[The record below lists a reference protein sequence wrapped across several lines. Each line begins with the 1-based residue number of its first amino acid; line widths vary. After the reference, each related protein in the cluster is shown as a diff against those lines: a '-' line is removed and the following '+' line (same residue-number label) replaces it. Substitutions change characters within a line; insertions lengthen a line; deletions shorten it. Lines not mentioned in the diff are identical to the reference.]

1 MTPFLIFRIE
11 KYHCYY
17 FFFRVQGES
26 SVGKI
31 SFRLCNKIG
40 PKDLFYQLKKPLKHG
55 MITKQCVTIIIN
67 GINNVGL
74 LFHLPRFYVEY
85 RLKWQQNLYKI
96 VKFLKTQTKG
106 IGAYDEIQGLSFDT
120 FFFFLSS
127 ELRKI
132 FDKN

>member
-1 MTPFLIFRIE
+1 MTPFLIFSIE
-11 KYHCYY
+11 KYQCYY
-17 FFFRVQGES
+17 VFFRVQGES

-96 VKFLKTQTKG
+96 VKFLKTQTNG

-120 FFFFLSS
+120 LIFFCITK
-127 ELRKI
+127 E
-132 FDKN
+132 